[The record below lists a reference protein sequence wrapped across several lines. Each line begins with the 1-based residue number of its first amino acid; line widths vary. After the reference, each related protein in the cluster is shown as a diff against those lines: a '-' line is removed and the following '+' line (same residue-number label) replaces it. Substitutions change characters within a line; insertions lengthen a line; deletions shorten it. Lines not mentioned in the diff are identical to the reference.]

1 MPAVNATATSAPA
14 FVVRAGK
21 FGFEVHNN
29 SDTTVLLRIG
39 AAVATSGATMGLPL
53 KPGASRAV
61 CFKTPLNQDITV
73 MAIHAGSG
81 DKQLI
86 YEELTRATESISGT
100 TNTAE
105 LTLLGTDVQL
115 GAVEIKDGASDTR
128 AKVVAANTEA
138 AAGDTALV
146 TAQRPSEVVLGKVV
160 GVSAIVTSAVVFTDT
175 NARATGDYCGT
186 DTTPQAFAN
195 AVRVSGG
202 TGVIKS
208 LRITDYTTTAA
219 VAMELWLF
227 SATFTAPA
235 DNAAWTVTDAE
246 ALTCLGVIPIATDKW
261 YASGANK
268 VFSDDTLGLVIKPAA
283 TSLFY
288 ALVARGTTPAWTTA
302 AGLQL
307 ALGILQD

>member
-1 MPAVNATATSAPA
+1 MPAATITTTAAPA
-14 FVVRAGK
+14 FEIPKGSWGYRVY
-21 FGFEVHNN
+21 NN
-29 SDTTVLLRIG
+29 SDTAIYVLEN
-39 AAVATSGATMGLPL
+39 AAVLTTTGIPIR
-53 KPGASRAV
+53 PGSERVVAFAER
-61 CFKTPLNQDITV
+61 NQNPMTLQ
-73 MAIHAGSG
+73 AIHGGSG
-81 DKQLI
+81 DKNMR
-86 YEELTRATESISGT
+86 YEILTVQAQALTGAAEST
-100 TNTAE
+100 TLDASD
-105 LTLLGTDVQL
+105 LQI
-115 GAVEIKDGASDTR
+115 GAVEIKDGATDTR
-128 AKVVAANTEA
+128 AKVVAASTEA
-138 AAGDTALV
+138 ASTDVALV
-146 TAQRPSEVVLGKVV
+146 TAQRPSEVVLGKTV
-160 GVSAIVTSAVVFTDT
+160 GVSTIVTSAVVFTDT

-208 LRITDYTTTAA
+208 VRITDYTTTAA
-219 VAMELWLF
+219 VDMELWLF

-246 ALTCLGVIPIATDKW
+246 ALTCLGVIPLPADKW

-268 VFSDDTLGLVIKPAA
+268 VFSDDTLGMVIKPAA